1 MTAAVLP
8 ARISGQRN
16 SCLRELAAGSHAHQT
31 QRDPGTDP
39 QREKLLAIIEK
50 IAMTEEDIEETENV
64 TIKIYKI
71 YNMHFAKVLYMFIVV

>member
-71 YNMHFAKVLYMFIVV
+71 